1 MSCDLRHS
9 RSAAETLVCAPVVPR
24 HSRGS
29 RRRLTVRVFCMI
41 VLFAAL
47 ALRIAAF
54 VLDHT
59 AEAATPAPA
68 AQTTQQ
74 Q

>member
-1 MSCDLRHS
+1 
-9 RSAAETLVCAPVVPR
+9 
-24 HSRGS
+24 
-29 RRRLTVRVFCMI
+29 MI

-54 VLDHT
+54 VLDPA

-68 AQTTQQ
+68 VQTTQQ

>member
-9 RSAAETLVCAPVVPR
+9 RSAAETLVCRRIVPR
-24 HSRGS
+24 HSRDPW
-29 RRRLTVRVFCMI
+29 RLAVRVFCMI

-68 AQTTQQ
+68 VQTTQQ
-74 Q
+74 H

>member
-1 MSCDLRHS
+1 
-9 RSAAETLVCAPVVPR
+9 
-24 HSRGS
+24 
-29 RRRLTVRVFCMI
+29 MI

-59 AEAATPAPA
+59 AEAATPAPTVQA
-68 AQTTQQ
+68 AQQH
-74 Q
+74 

>member
-1 MSCDLRHS
+1 M
-9 RSAAETLVCAPVVPR
+9 
-24 HSRGS
+24 
-29 RRRLTVRVFCMI
+29 RVFCMI

-54 VLDHT
+54 VLDPT

-68 AQTTQQ
+68 VQTTQQ
-74 Q
+74 R